1 MLIQNKVMRQIDAK
15 PLYTC
20 DLQRPDFWRYQI
32 GLNVISADTKNKV
45 TNILSTS
52 MPGCIIQ

>member
-1 MLIQNKVMRQIDAK
+1 MRQIDPE

-20 DLQRPDFWRYQI
+20 NLQRPDFWRNQI
-32 GLNVISADTKNKV
+32 GLNVIPTDTKNKV

-52 MPGCIIQ
+52 ITGRIIP

>member
-1 MLIQNKVMRQIDAK
+1 MNALNLIIIIRLIQNKVMRQIDAK

-20 DLQRPDFWRYQI
+20 NLQRPDFWRYQI

-45 TNILSTS
+45 TNI
-52 MPGCIIQ
+52 